1 VARSLT
7 ARTWNR
13 VDLVLA
19 ATGHAA
25 APPRAAM
32 NSRRPARQ
40 VVEGEKLRGEMP
52 DRSALLTPRPRPR
65 ALRAGRNCGLYS
77 GVVMAL
83 VPPRMEDTMCWEVD
97 YKFVAEQKK
106 AQENRVK
113 QEQRAGVIDQL
124 LNNANKQ
131 DEDTKVEVAQVTE
144 VTPAE

>member
-1 VARSLT
+1 
-7 ARTWNR
+7 
-13 VDLVLA
+13 
-19 ATGHAA
+19 
-25 APPRAAM
+25 
-32 NSRRPARQ
+32 
-40 VVEGEKLRGEMP
+40 
-52 DRSALLTPRPRPR
+52 
-65 ALRAGRNCGLYS
+65 
-77 GVVMAL
+77 
-83 VPPRMEDTMCWEVD
+83 MCWEVD